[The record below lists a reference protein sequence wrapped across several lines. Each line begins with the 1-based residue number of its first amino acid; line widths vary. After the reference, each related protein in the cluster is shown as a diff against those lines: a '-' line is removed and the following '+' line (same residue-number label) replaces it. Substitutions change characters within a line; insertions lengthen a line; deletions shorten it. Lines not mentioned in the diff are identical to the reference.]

1 MKSLAPIAAA
11 LLGLGLAA
19 FAAPQVSCG
28 CAPPRPETLGQA
40 TVVALEVLCVTA
52 PGRDVSVEHGFEYWG
67 DFSEFETD
75 EGALE
80 VRPGP
85 SCTLTYLG
93 AQAGAQEVI
102 QAIDLWA
109 DARHMEHPAGLQL
122 DGGVRY
128 GNGLVEWRI
137 VQSPAT
143 ATQTVKIDYW
153 PASI

>member
-1 MKSLAPIAAA
+1 MRSLAPIVAA

-28 CAPPRPETLGQA
+28 CAPPRPETLSQA
-40 TVVALEVLCVTA
+40 TVVVLEVLCVTA

-85 SCTLTYLG
+85 TCTLTYLG
-93 AQAGAQEVI
+93 TQAGADDVI

-109 DARHMEHPAGLQL
+109 DARHMEYPSWLRIDNGA
-122 DGGVRY
+122 RY
-128 GNGLVEWRI
+128 GNGEVEWRI
-137 VQSPAT
+137 VPSA
-143 ATQTVKIDYW
+143 ASDIQTVTIVYR
-153 PASI
+153 PPSI